1 MLLLL
6 VIAVQDIRKRTIHLI
21 LLVLV
26 FLFSLII
33 NHFEKELEL
42 RFIVTNMVFIFL
54 NISGLFLY
62 YIIKTKRLLNPL
74 KDKIGLGDVI
84 FFIAITPLFNL
95 NVFALFFIVSL
106 AASLLLHIFISKKKK
121 HQTVPLAGYLSIFL
135 IFFLLSDKFLDI
147 KLFGLLC

>member
-42 RFIVTNMVFIFL
+42 RFIVNNMVFIFL